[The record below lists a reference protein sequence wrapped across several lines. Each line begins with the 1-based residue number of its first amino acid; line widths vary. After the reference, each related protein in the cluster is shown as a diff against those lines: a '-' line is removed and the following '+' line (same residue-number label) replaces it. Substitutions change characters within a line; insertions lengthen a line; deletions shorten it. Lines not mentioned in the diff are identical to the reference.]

1 MRFPFAAALIAASLG
16 AAAQAPQAPQPAPA
30 QPQASRPES
39 LTMRAARRL
48 QAGDLNGALND
59 ATAAIVLDSHNSGA
73 YALRGTIRMTAGDR
87 PGALLDMTR
96 SIELTPDVKGIEIV
110 YTNRANLHWLEGRM
124 RQATTDVERALALNP
139 TLALALHVRARI
151 KADEGDLDGA
161 RVDLD
166 RAIQLEPKMMPAYA
180 ARAAVNL
187 QAGRL
192 QDAISDYKSLMWSM
206 PNDADVVASHGI
218 VRGLLGE
225 TGQALDDLLKAG
237 HMNRLS
243 VSDQDR
249 GGSAASPVKRLDQ
262 YREMN
267 PNDARA
273 QLMRGI
279 LSIMNGDI
287 DRGTKELDRAA
298 QLDPAL
304 KADVELIRSR
314 MRR

>member
-1 MRFPFAAALIAASLG
+1 MRFTIAAALLAANLG
-16 AAAQAPQAPQPAPA
+16 ASAQTAPPAPTPSPTPSVT
-30 QPQASRPES
+30 QS
-39 LTMRAARRL
+39 LTMRAAQRL
-48 QAGDLNGALND
+48 QAGDVRGALAD
-59 ATAAIVLDSHNSGA
+59 ANAAIARDSRNSGA
-73 YALRGTIRMTAGDR
+73 YALRGSIRMTAGDR
-87 PGALLDMTR
+87 SGALTDMTR

-124 RQATTDVERALALNP
+124 REASTDVERALALHP
-139 TLALALHVRARI
+139 DYGLALHVRARI

-166 RAIQLEPKMMPAYA
+166 RAIQVEPKMMPAYA
-180 ARAAVNL
+180 ARAAVNM

-192 QDAISDYKSLMWSM
+192 QEAISDYKTLMWSL

-225 TGQALDDLLKAG
+225 TGPALDDLLKAG

-243 VSDQDR
+243 ISDQDR
-249 GGSAASPVKRLDQ
+249 GGSAASPVKRLDL

-273 QLMRGI
+273 VLVRAM
-279 LSIMNGDI
+279 LSIMNDDV
-287 DRGTKELDRAA
+287 DRGMRELDRAV

-304 KADVELIRSR
+304 KPDVEAVRGR

>member
-1 MRFPFAAALIAASLG
+1 MRFTFAAALLAASLG
-16 AAAQAPQAPQPAPA
+16 VTAQTMPPAPTPSV
-30 QPQASRPES
+30 PQT
-39 LTMRAARRL
+39 LTMRAAQRL
-48 QAGDLNGALND
+48 QAGDMRGALED
-59 ATAAIVLDSHNSGA
+59 ANAAIARDSRNSGA

-96 SIELTPDVKGIEIV
+96 AIELAPGVKGIEIV
-110 YTNRANLHWLEGRM
+110 HTNRANLHWLEGRM
-124 RQATTDVERALALNP
+124 RQASADVERALALNP
-139 TLALALHVRARI
+139 AFALALHVRARI
-151 KADEGDLDGA
+151 KGDEGDLDGA

-180 ARAAVNL
+180 ARAAVNM

-192 QDAISDYKSLMWSM
+192 QEAISDYKTLMWSL

-225 TGQALDDLLKAG
+225 TGAALDDLLKAG

-249 GGSAASPVKRLDQ
+249 GGSAGSPVKRLDQ

-267 PNDARA
+267 PNDGRA
-273 QLMRGI
+273 LLVRGM
-279 LSIMNGDI
+279 LSVMNGDI
-287 DRGTKELDRAA
+287 DRGTKELDRAVE
-298 QLDPAL
+298 LDPAL
-304 KADVELIRSR
+304 KADVEAVRSR

>member
-1 MRFPFAAALIAASLG
+1 MRFTIAAALLAASLG
-16 AAAQAPQAPQPAPA
+16 AFAQTAPPALAPSPTPSV
-30 QPQASRPES
+30 PQS
-39 LTMRAARRL
+39 LTMRAAQRL
-48 QAGDLNGALND
+48 QAGDVRGALAD
-59 ATAAIVLDSHNSGA
+59 ANAAIARDSRNSAA

-87 PGALLDMTR
+87 PGALADMT
-96 SIELTPDVKGIEIV
+96 SAIELTPDVKGIEIV

-124 RQATTDVERALALNP
+124 REASTDVERALALNP
-139 TLALALHVRARI
+139 AFALALHVRARI
-151 KADEGDLDGA
+151 KADGGDLDGA

-206 PNDADVVASHGI
+206 PNDADVIASHGI

-225 TGQALDDLLKAG
+225 TGPALDDLLKAG

-273 QLMRGI
+273 LLVRGM
-279 LSIMNGDI
+279 LSVMNGDI
-287 DRGTKELDRAA
+287 DRGTKEMDRAA

>member
-1 MRFPFAAALIAASLG
+1 MRFTIAAALLAASLG
-16 AAAQAPQAPQPAPA
+16 AIAQTAPPAPA
-30 QPQASRPES
+30 SSPTPSVTQS
-39 LTMRAARRL
+39 LTMRAAQRL
-48 QAGDLNGALND
+48 QAGDVRGALAD
-59 ATAAIVLDSHNSGA
+59 ADAAIARDSRNSAA

-124 RQATTDVERALALNP
+124 RQASADVERALALNP
-139 TLALALHVRARI
+139 AFALALHVRARI

-192 QDAISDYKSLMWSM
+192 QDAISDYKSLMWSL

-225 TGQALDDLLKAG
+225 TGPALDDLLKAG

-249 GGSAASPVKRLDQ
+249 GGSAASPAKRLDQ

-273 QLMRGI
+273 LLVRGI
-279 LSIMNGDI
+279 LSVMNGDI
-287 DRGTKELDRAA
+287 DRGTKEMDRAA
-298 QLDPAL
+298 ELDPAL

>member
-1 MRFPFAAALIAASLG
+1 MRFTIAAALLAANLG
-16 AAAQAPQAPQPAPA
+16 AIAQTAPPAPTPSVV
-30 QPQASRPES
+30 QS
-39 LTMRAARRL
+39 LTMRAAQRL
-48 QAGDLNGALND
+48 QAGDVRGALAD
-59 ATAAIVLDSHNSGA
+59 VDAAIARDSHNSAA

-124 RQATTDVERALALNP
+124 RQASADVERALALNP
-139 TLALALHVRARI
+139 AFALALHVRARI

-192 QDAISDYKSLMWSM
+192 QDAISDYKSLMWSL

-225 TGQALDDLLKAG
+225 TGPALDDLLKAG

-249 GGSAASPVKRLDQ
+249 GGSAASPAKRLDQ

-273 QLMRGI
+273 LLVRGI
-279 LSIMNGDI
+279 LSVMNGDI
-287 DRGTKELDRAA
+287 DRGTKEMDRAA
-298 QLDPAL
+298 ELDPAL

>member
-1 MRFPFAAALIAASLG
+1 MRFTIAAALLAASLG
-16 AAAQAPQAPQPAPA
+16 VSAQTAPPAPTPTPSV
-30 QPQASRPES
+30 PQT
-39 LTMRAARRL
+39 LTMRAAQRL
-48 QAGDLNGALND
+48 QAGDLRGALED
-59 ATAAIVLDSHNSGA
+59 ANAAIARDSRNSGA

-87 PGALLDMTR
+87 PGALADMT
-96 SIELTPDVKGIEIV
+96 SAIELAPDVKGIEIV

-124 RQATTDVERALALNP
+124 REASADVERALALNP
-139 TLALALHVRARI
+139 AFALALHVRARI
-151 KADEGDLDGA
+151 KGDEGDLDGA

-166 RAIQLEPKMMPAYA
+166 RAIQLEPRMIPAYA

-187 QAGRL
+187 LAGRL
-192 QDAISDYKSLMWSM
+192 QEAISDYKTLMWSL

-225 TGQALDDLLKAG
+225 TGPALNDLLKAG

-249 GGSAASPVKRLDQ
+249 GAASSPVKRLDQ

-273 QLMRGI
+273 VLVRAM
-279 LSIMNGDI
+279 LSVMNDDI
-287 DRGTKELDRAA
+287 DRGMKELDRAA

-304 KADVELIRSR
+304 KADVEAVRSR